1 LISLIGAKNKFW
13 VAHDPRNISR
23 LYLLVKGD
31 WIDVPWRDRS
41 RVPIALWEWER
52 AKRDLRKKHNASVS
66 NAAVFKHIEAQ
77 REIERKAERTTRR
90 QRRDRQRRP
99 EDDRPKAKQVVIDYS
114 VMPVLI
120 ANPLKVRHERAG

>member
-1 LISLIGAKNKFW
+1 
-13 VAHDPRNISR
+13 
-23 LYLLVKGD
+23 
-31 WIDVPWRDRS
+31 
-41 RVPIALWEWER
+41 
-52 AKRDLRKKHNASVS
+52 VS